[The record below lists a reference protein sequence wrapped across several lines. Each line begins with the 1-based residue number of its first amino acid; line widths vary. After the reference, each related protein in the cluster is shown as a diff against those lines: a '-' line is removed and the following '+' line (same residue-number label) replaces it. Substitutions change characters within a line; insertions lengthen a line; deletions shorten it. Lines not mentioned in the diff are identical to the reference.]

1 MIQESESGHSSVE
14 DAIATM
20 ELFKLVQTEWER
32 RCPDLAGADLMGD
45 QFWPEDS
52 SSDEEDDCSSDEKER
67 DPKETNQTT
76 NIIRKKTNY
85 EEYSEEY
92 I

>member
-1 MIQESESGHSSVE
+1 MRMIQESDSGHSSVE

-32 RCPDLAGADLMGD
+32 RCPDLAGADLMD
-45 QFWPEDS
+45 DRFWPDEDS
-52 SSDEEDDCSSDEKER
+52 ADEESDDQDSDL
-67 DPKETNQTT
+67 
-76 NIIRKKTNY
+76 IRKSH

>member
-1 MIQESESGHSSVE
+1 MSAALLMRMIQESDSGHSSVE

-20 ELFKLVQTEWER
+20 ELFKLVQTEWEN
-32 RCPDLAGADLMGD
+32 RCPDLAGADLMD
-45 QFWPEDS
+45 DRFWPDDDS
-52 SSDEEDDCSSDEKER
+52 STEEESEDENSDL
-67 DPKETNQTT
+67 
-76 NIIRKKTNY
+76 IRKSL

>member
-1 MIQESESGHSSVE
+1 MSAALLMRMIQESDSGHSSVE

-32 RCPDLAGADLMGD
+32 RCPDLAGADLLDD
-45 QFWPEDS
+45 QFWPVDSTDSEESEDEDS
-52 SSDEEDDCSSDEKER
+52 DL
-67 DPKETNQTT
+67 
-76 NIIRKKTNY
+76 IRKSL